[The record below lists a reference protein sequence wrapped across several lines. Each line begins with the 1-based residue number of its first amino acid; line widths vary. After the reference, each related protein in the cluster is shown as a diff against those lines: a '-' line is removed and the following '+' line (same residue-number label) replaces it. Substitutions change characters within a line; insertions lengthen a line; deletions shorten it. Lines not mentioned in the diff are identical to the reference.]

1 MSNRRVFLFLTKI
14 EMQKYLLFLLCGSSM
29 FSQTIHEKYPDNQT
43 DYIGGN
49 VQFYKDVQQVLK
61 DKNLEPCA
69 DKAENLHFRLVV
81 YPDKSIKYVKSED
94 PTVETYKCTFELSKQ
109 VVKYLKGWNPAE
121 VNGEKVAAATT
132 FLIIPSELFGE
143 IKEGYDPINDLEM
156 AMYEGGIQKFRKKV
170 FQGIDISGYNFT
182 GTFRMEAT
190 FYIERDGSMSNIELA
205 QSSGLKVFDD
215 MIITS
220 LSKIKNKW
228 KPGTIHGIPVRYKFR
243 LPIAFAN

>member
-1 MSNRRVFLFLTKI
+1 
-14 EMQKYLLFLLCGSSM
+14 MQKYLLFLLCGSSM

-49 VQFYKDVQQVLK
+49 VQFYKDFQQVLK

>member
-1 MSNRRVFLFLTKI
+1 
-14 EMQKYLLFLLCGSSM
+14 MQKYLLFLFCSSLI
-29 FSQTIHEKYPDNQT
+29 FSQTIHEQYPDNQT

-49 VQFYKDVQQVLK
+49 VQFYKDFQQVLK
-61 DKNLEPCA
+61 DQKLEPCA
-69 DKAENLHFRLVV
+69 DKNENLNFRLVI
-81 YPDKSIKYVKSED
+81 YPDKTIKYVKSED
-94 PTVETYKCTFELSKQ
+94 PIVETYKGTFELSKQ
-109 VVKYLKGWNPAE
+109 VVKHLKGWKPAE
-121 VNGEKVAAATT
+121 VNGQKVAAATT
-132 FLIIPSELFGE
+132 FLIIPNELFGDLP
-143 IKEGYDPINDLEM
+143 EGYDPVNDLEM
-156 AMYEGGIQKFRKKV
+156 SMYEGGIQKFRKKV

-215 MIITS
+215 MLITS

>member
-1 MSNRRVFLFLTKI
+1 
-14 EMQKYLLFLLCGSSM
+14 M

-49 VQFYKDVQQVLK
+49 VQFYKDFQQVLK

>member
-14 EMQKYLLFLLCGSSM
+14 EMQKYLLFLLCSSSM

-49 VQFYKDVQQVLK
+49 VQFYKDFQQVLK

-190 FYIERDGSMSNIELA
+190 FYIERDGSMSNIELP

>member
-1 MSNRRVFLFLTKI
+1 MSNRRVFLLLTKI
-14 EMQKYLLFLLCGSSM
+14 EMQKYLLFLLCSSSM

-49 VQFYKDVQQVLK
+49 VQFYKDFQQVLK

>member
-1 MSNRRVFLFLTKI
+1 
-14 EMQKYLLFLLCGSSM
+14 MQKYLLFLLCSSSM

-49 VQFYKDVQQVLK
+49 VQFYKDFQQVLK

-190 FYIERDGSMSNIELA
+190 FYIERDGSMSNIELP

>member
-49 VQFYKDVQQVLK
+49 VQFYKDFQQVLK

-190 FYIERDGSMSNIELA
+190 FYIERDGSMSNIELP

>member
-14 EMQKYLLFLLCGSSM
+14 EMQKYLLFLLCSSSM

-49 VQFYKDVQQVLK
+49 VQFYKDFQQVLK

-190 FYIERDGSMSNIELA
+190 FYIEKDGSMSNIELA

>member
-1 MSNRRVFLFLTKI
+1 
-14 EMQKYLLFLLCGSSM
+14 MQKYLLFLLCSSSM

-49 VQFYKDVQQVLK
+49 VQFYKDFQQVLK

>member
-14 EMQKYLLFLLCGSSM
+14 EMQKYLLFLLCSSSM

-49 VQFYKDVQQVLK
+49 VQFYKDFQQVLK

-170 FQGIDISGYNFT
+170 FQAIDISGYNFT

-190 FYIERDGSMSNIELA
+190 FYIERDGSMSNIELP

>member
-1 MSNRRVFLFLTKI
+1 
-14 EMQKYLLFLLCGSSM
+14 MQKYLLFLLCGSSM

-49 VQFYKDVQQVLK
+49 VQFYKDFQQVLK

-190 FYIERDGSMSNIELA
+190 FYIERDGSMSNIELP

>member
-14 EMQKYLLFLLCGSSM
+14 EMQKYLLFLLCSSSM

-49 VQFYKDVQQVLK
+49 VQFYKDFQQVLK

-170 FQGIDISGYNFT
+170 
-182 GTFRMEAT
+182 
-190 FYIERDGSMSNIELA
+190 
-205 QSSGLKVFDD
+205 
-215 MIITS
+215 
-220 LSKIKNKW
+220 
-228 KPGTIHGIPVRYKFR
+228 
-243 LPIAFAN
+243 

>member
-49 VQFYKDVQQVLK
+49 VQFYKDFQQVLK

>member
-1 MSNRRVFLFLTKI
+1 
-14 EMQKYLLFLLCGSSM
+14 MQKYLLFLLCSSSM

-49 VQFYKDVQQVLK
+49 VQFYKDFQQVLK

-182 GTFRMEAT
+182 GTFRMEAS

>member
-14 EMQKYLLFLLCGSSM
+14 EMQKYLLFLLCSSSM

-49 VQFYKDVQQVLK
+49 VQFYKDFQQVLK

-121 VNGEKVAAATT
+121 VNGVKVAAATT
-132 FLIIPSELFGE
+132 FLIIPRELFGE